1 MESAV
6 LLIPAITLALLR
18 EEDEDEEEEEE
29 SA

>member
-18 EEDEDEEEEEE
+18 EEDDEEEEES